1 MNSLR
6 DEFTG
11 RSSGRSSGFSSGS
24 GTKPFSRGVKTLL
37 VTTGIFGLVTKT
49 KKSKA
54 LENYTATIDT
64 GNVND
69 ITSIIEMQGGSP
81 LEIAQSAEKLY
92 AFANETPESDP
103 RMAEL
108 VRKFYVA
115 GGYTKDVAARTDTS
129 TVPWS
134 AAFISYVVNPICK
147 PLPEGLLKGSVN
159 HSIYA
164 QYLIEY
170 RDNRDHTD
178 TQKAG
183 VYQVLGDDLSLL
195 EIPMIADIVLWNRA
209 GMKNGLPKI
218 VTGASHAA
226 IITEVFEDED
236 DYLVTLIGGNE
247 ANTILKTTR
256 KWSEV
261 LKEIKTTFNNS
272 GHSTNKG
279 KVYAILRH
287 PDSM

>member
-1 MNSLR
+1 MNNLR

-24 GTKPFSRGVKTLL
+24 GTKPFPRGVKALL
-37 VTTGIFGLVTKT
+37 VTAGIFGLMTIT

-54 LENYTATIDT
+54 LETYTANIDT
-64 GNVND
+64 GDVD
-69 ITSIIEMQGGSP
+69 ELTSIIEMEGNSP

-92 AFANETPESDP
+92 NFVSETPESDP
-103 RMAEL
+103 KMAEL

-115 GGYTKDVAARTDTS
+115 GGYTKDMAERTNTS

-134 AAFISYVVNPICK
+134 AAFISYVVNPTCK

-164 QYLIEY
+164 QHLIEY
-170 RDNRDHTD
+170 RDSENYTE

-195 EIPMIADIVLWNRA
+195 ETPRIADIVMWNRA

-226 IITEVFEDED
+226 IITDITETDG
-236 DYLVTLIGGNE
+236 DYIVTLIGGNE
-247 ANTILKTTR
+247 ANTILKSTR
-256 KWSEV
+256 KWSDILE
-261 LKEIKTTFNNS
+261 EIRTTFNNS
-272 GHSTNKG
+272 GKPANKG